1 MLCPPVVPRGRPVHQ
16 QWDVTQCSGGGG
28 AREEKGEGGGG
39 AGEEG
44 GGGGGGGEE
53 EEAGLHATAS
63 APAPPYPVSRH
74 PQKYSANSNSA
85 FNGGEM
91 FVQCR
96 K

>member
-44 GGGGGGGEE
+44 GGGGVEE
-53 EEAGLHATAS
+53 EGAGLHATAS

-74 PQKYSANSNSA
+74 SH
-85 FNGGEM
+85 
-91 FVQCR
+91 
-96 K
+96 